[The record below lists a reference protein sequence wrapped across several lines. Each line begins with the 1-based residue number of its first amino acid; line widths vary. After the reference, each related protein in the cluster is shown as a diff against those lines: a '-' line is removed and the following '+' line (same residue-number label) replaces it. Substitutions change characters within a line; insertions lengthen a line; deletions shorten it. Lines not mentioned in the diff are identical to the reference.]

1 MNSGSSEQAVQPLV
15 VDAIPLLGRHLIE
28 ASAGTGKTYSITR
41 LYARLLLERK
51 LSVQQILVVT
61 FTRAATEELRG
72 RIGGYLREL
81 HQLWSASCED
91 PLVQSLR
98 QRLHDD
104 EAKARLEVALLH
116 LDEAAIYTIHGYCKR
131 VLTQQAF
138 ASGMPF
144 DVTMEA
150 DTTELAVQTIAD
162 TWRRLSLDPERYRLL
177 AKRYPTP
184 EAFYRAMGRVI
195 ASDATILT
203 DSLAALM
210 EQKAKVAASIRQ
222 HTDFLREQLIANRKK
237 PAEIESRE
245 RELATLHDWLDAP
258 LDAPM
263 LKEVNDFINGNRYR
277 GRTDIQ
283 AVLNPV
289 KDLKTLAQDA
299 LQAKEFE
306 ALGELLHGLRT
317 DFRNAKA
324 AQRVLDF
331 NDLIRQLYGALQGGQ
346 GSALAT
352 ALGASFPAALVDEF
366 QDTDPQQYAI
376 FDAVYQGAE
385 RTLFMIG
392 DPKQAIYSFR
402 GGDVFAYLAAARS
415 ADYRWNLATNYRSS
429 AAMLA
434 GYNALFSLVSG
445 PVNTAADN
453 AKTDGRE
460 QSPFGPG
467 IDYRPVEFGGTH
479 SKSFKHPLGDA
490 IPRAALQFVHFPAAL
505 AEPDVST
512 VKAEFRLTMAR
523 WCAAE
528 IERLLN
534 TGVKR
539 GDEPLQARDI
549 ALLVRS
555 GGEAEIIQQALQER
569 GLAAVFLSARDNVLL
584 SAEARQL
591 EQALSGIL
599 HAEDDRWLLRA
610 LVTPLLGRTPAD
622 LWRLQ
627 QDESAW
633 ERERQALLNW
643 REQWQRQ
650 GFIAMA
656 MALVHERF
664 RPLEQRRERALTN
677 VLHLIELLQ
686 QASVQARE
694 PRQLLEWLRLQQAS
708 EVARPEAEL
717 RLESDA
723 NLIRIL
729 TQHSAKGLEYPVV
742 FVPFSTYAGKP
753 RSSVVQAVHDDNDHM
768 LWYLGMAAS
777 VKARALQEENAERAR
792 LLYVAITRA
801 EQRCYLCTA
810 PFANPERSALGLLSG
825 LAGEVEDD
833 PWPALVQRLQ
843 ETQNENISQEAE
855 SDPVITPQPIGIL
868 IANAN
873 VAATAKGVDSTDDST
888 AAVSMFSG
896 SIDRAWG
903 LHSFSA
909 LARQLTQR
917 RVGYTGLSLRD
928 RDADEVSTAQ
938 APDRSTEPS
947 ATSSKH
953 PLPLRFTLP
962 KGARAGNFLHDVLEH
977 MNFTAPNWLSVCER
991 AQTHFG
997 HIFTA
1002 PEQSEALQHWFT
1014 DILAATLN
1022 SEGLALQQLEYGTT
1036 LRETEFYF
1044 PLAGSQNRALMRL
1057 LRQYRFRN
1065 ESSADHLW
1073 MDIPARRLEGMM
1085 HGYIDLIFE
1094 HQGRYF
1100 VCDYKSTWLGDR
1112 LENYAPPELHENI
1125 QRHWYDLQYL
1135 IYTLALHRYL
1145 AQRLPDYDPAQH
1157 LGGVY
1162 YLYLRGMS
1170 TDTPGTGVYF
1180 TRPEDSVL
1188 AALDALMQGEGIV

>member
-1 MNSGSSEQAVQPLV
+1 MMKQSMQPLV
-15 VDAIPLLGRHLIE
+15 VESIALTGRHLIE

-72 RIGGYLREL
+72 RIGDYLREL
-81 HQLWSASCED
+81 QQTWTNTQRD
-91 PLVQSLR
+91 PLVQALR
-98 QRLHDD
+98 QRLNDQ
-104 EAKARLEVALLH
+104 EVQARLHDALLH

-162 TWRRLSLDPERYRLL
+162 CFRRLTVEPERYRLL
-177 AKRYPTP
+177 TRRYPTP
-184 EAFYRAMGRVI
+184 EAFYRAFGRLMT
-195 ASDATILT
+195 SDAPILT
-203 DSLAALM
+203 DSVQALT
-210 EQKAKVAASIRQ
+210 EQKAQVAAQISQ
-222 HTDFLREQLIANRKK
+222 NTDFLREQLVTNRKK
-237 PAEIESRE
+237 QSEIDLRAH
-245 RELATLHDWLDAP
+245 ELATLQDWLAAP
-258 LDAPM
+258 LDEPM
-263 LKEVNDFINGNRYR
+263 PKAVNDFINGNRYR

-289 KDLKTLAQDA
+289 KDLKSLAQDA
-299 LQAKEFE
+299 AQAAEFE
-306 ALGELLHGLRT
+306 ALGGLLHQLRD
-317 DFRNAKA
+317 DFRQAKA

-331 NDLIRQLYGALQGGQ
+331 NDLIRQLYSALQGDQ
-346 GSALAT
+346 GDALAA

-376 FDAVYQGAE
+376 FDRVYQDAE
-385 RTLFMIG
+385 HTLFMIG

-429 AAMLA
+429 AAMVN
-434 GYNALFSLVSG
+434 GYNPLFSMPATPDNPLE
-445 PVNTAADN
+445 TAP
-453 AKTDGRE
+453 
-460 QSPFGPG
+460 SPFGPG
-467 IDYRPVEFGGTH
+467 IDYLPVAFGGEN
-479 SKSFKHPLGDA
+479 SKAFKHPLSDPA
-490 IPRAALQFVHFPAAL
+490 ARAALQFVHFPASL
-505 AEPDVST
+505 ADGEAST
-512 VKAEFRLTMAR
+512 MTAEFRLTMAR
-523 WCAAE
+523 WCATE
-528 IERLLN
+528 IQRLLN
-534 TGVKR
+534 SGVKR
-539 GDEPLQARDI
+539 GETPLEARDI

-555 GGEAEIIQQALQER
+555 SGEAEIVQQALREC
-569 GLAAVFLSARDNVLL
+569 GLAAVYLSARDNVLL
-584 SAEARQL
+584 SAEAMQM

-610 LVTPLLGRTPAD
+610 LVSPLLGRSPAH
-622 LWRLQ
+622 LLLLQ

-633 ERERQALLNW
+633 EEERQALLKW

-664 RPLEQRRERALTN
+664 RPPAQRRERALTN
-677 VLHLIELLQ
+677 MLHLIELLQ

-753 RSSVVQAVHDDNDHM
+753 RSPIVQAFHDDNEQM
-768 LWYLGMAAS
+768 VWYLGTAAS
-777 VKARALQEENAERAR
+777 VKARALEEENAERAR

-801 EQRCYLCTA
+801 EQRCYLCMA
-810 PFANPERSALGLLSG
+810 PFAHPERSALGLLSG
-825 LAGEVEDD
+825 TGAGTEAD
-833 PWPALVQRLQ
+833 PWPTMVQQLKEHQLQ
-843 ETQNENISQEAE
+843 PSAIGARATNSGNNGSAE
-855 SDPVITPQPIGIL
+855 EPASIGLEVASSDIPVIVP
-868 IANAN
+868 
-873 VAATAKGVDSTDDST
+873 KMDSLDDNS
-888 AAVSMFSG
+888 AEVSVFNSQ
-896 SIDRAWG
+896 IDRSWG

-917 RVGYTGLSLRD
+917 RVGYTGLSQRD
-928 RDADEVSTAQ
+928 RDAEDALSESL
-938 APDRSTEPS
+938 D
-947 ATSSKH
+947 ATSGNARPMGSESV
-953 PLPLRFTLP
+953 PVRFALP

-977 MNFTAPNWLSVCER
+977 LNFTDPNWTAVTER

-997 HIFTA
+997 HFFA
-1002 PEQSEALQHWFT
+1002 SPERSEALQTWLL
-1014 DILAATLN
+1014 DVLATPLN
-1022 SEGLALQQLEYGTT
+1022 ANGLALQQLDYGAT

-1044 PLAGSQNRALMRL
+1044 PLVGSQNRALMRL
-1057 LRQYRFRN
+1057 LRTYRSGGNR
-1065 ESSADHLW
+1065 EAEQLWAD
-1073 MDIPARRLEGMM
+1073 MPMRRLEGMM

-1094 HQGRYF
+1094 HNGQYF
-1100 VCDYKSTWLGDR
+1100 VCDYKSTWLGER
-1112 LENYAPPELHENI
+1112 WEHYHPVALHENI

-1145 AQRLPDYDPAQH
+1145 AQRLPDYRPERH

-1170 TDTPGTGVYF
+1170 TEAPGSGVYF
-1180 TRPEDSVL
+1180 TRPDESMIE
-1188 AALDALMQGEGIV
+1188 ALDALMHGEEVV